1 MHSMILPKS
10 ISSFWRC
17 IRPQIANFEPFEGVE
32 ERFLRRQDGCRSIQK
47 RFKVLLSIV
56 QEAFLEG
63 PTWLREAFEALQS
76 ASKHQSDVTNL
87 CFGSILFKIRFLNDV
102 SHENPIFVLSCR
114 LQEAFESPPG
124 GIGKPSKRFEALL
137 NTYKMSHLC
146 GLAVSC

>member
-1 MHSMILPKS
+1 MESIKSSAFVQYILKKCLPFD
-10 ISSFWRC
+10 ISQKIVFCTPWKLIFDCLEGRWPADGRFW
-17 IRPQIANFEPFEGVE
+17 
-32 ERFLRRQDGCRSIQK
+32 S
-47 RFKVLLSIV
+47 V

-63 PTWLREAFEALQS
+63 PTWLQEAFEALQS

-87 CFGSILFKIRFLNDV
+87 CFGSILFKRRFLNDV

-114 LQEAFESPPG
+114 LQETFESPPG

-137 NTYKMSHLC
+137 NTYKMSHMC

>member
-1 MHSMILPKS
+1 MESIKSSAFVQYILKKCLPFD
-10 ISSFWRC
+10 ISQKIVFCTPWKLIFDCLEGRWPADGRFW
-17 IRPQIANFEPFEGVE
+17 
-32 ERFLRRQDGCRSIQK
+32 S
-47 RFKVLLSIV
+47 V

-87 CFGSILFKIRFLNDV
+87 CFGSILFKRRFFNDV

-137 NTYKMSHLC
+137 NTYKMSHTC
-146 GLAVSC
+146 GLAVYC